1 MKAVVMAGGEGTR
14 LRPLTSNQPK
24 PMVPIVGKPCMEHIL
39 ELLERHGFD
48 DVIVTLAFMPQAIR
62 SYFGDGESLGLSIG
76 YSVEES
82 PLGTAGSVRLAS
94 GKLDDTV
101 LVISGDALCDIDL
114 ARLVEFHKERG
125 ADVTIGLKSVE
136 NPLEFGIVV
145 TDEDGRIERFLEK
158 PSWGQVFSDTI
169 NTGIY
174 VLEPEVLKH
183 VPSDRPYDFSKELF
197 PLLLEMGRP
206 MYGMVCDGYWQDIG
220 NLEDYRQ
227 ANFDALDG
235 HVDLNVPGLRLR
247 GNIWIGEGVEIDDLE
262 DVEGPAF
269 VGNYCRISPQA
280 SIGAYSVLSAG
291 VTLRER
297 ARTVR
302 SVIDASTHVG
312 RSALVEGAIVG
323 RNCDIRSH
331 VRIQEGAAIGDEVV
345 LGAQSHVLPGVRIYP
360 YKEVES
366 GAHIHESLIWETR
379 ATSALF
385 GKDGVTGLIDV
396 DLTPD
401 AAVRL
406 AAALGTALKRGA
418 RVVASREAPRACR
431 TIKRAMITGLNSAGV
446 DVADLRVLPPA
457 VSRHMMK
464 TQGYDAGIHVGV
476 SQSDP
481 ERIQIRFFE
490 QPGIQM
496 TTELEKEVAK
506 HFNRREFRR
515 VPFGDI
521 GNVTYPARVREE
533 YAQDLLSTVDVKAIR
548 RRNFRIVVDY
558 GYSASS
564 FVLPLVLG
572 PLGLEAVS
580 AHGFTTES
588 AATASSLRESIG
600 QAKRLV
606 GAIGAQLG
614 AVFDR
619 AGERLFVVDE
629 QGREIPAE
637 QTLLLFLRLIGE
649 AGWAGKVAVPV
660 TVTSC
665 VETIAEPFG
674 LEVVRTPAASAE
686 LSKAAIAEGIVFAAA
701 PGGVYIFP
709 KFLPGYDAVASLCT
723 LLELLGR
730 VEQPVSE
737 LVAALPASRVIHRQI
752 ACPWAL
758 KGLVMRV
765 LAERLKDRELDLTDG
780 IKVLDERGWVEV
792 LPDPDEPLVHIYAE
806 GDDEETSKELEAEL
820 HALVDEA
827 MSGQE
832 TAVGAQ
838 ISS

>member
-1 MKAVVMAGGEGTR
+1 MRAVVMAGGEGTR

-39 ELLERHGFD
+39 ELLGRNGFD

-62 SYFGDGESLGLSIG
+62 SYFGDGEALGLSIE

-114 ARLVEFHKERG
+114 AGLLDFHREKQ
-125 ADVTIGLKSVE
+125 AAVTIGLKSVE

-174 VLEPEVLKH
+174 VLEPDVLRH
-183 VPSDRPYDFSKELF
+183 VPTDRPYDFSKELF

-206 MYGMVCDGYWQDIG
+206 LYGKVCNGYWQDIG
-220 NLEDYRQ
+220 NLDQYRQ

-235 HVDLNVPGLRLR
+235 QVDLNIPGLRLR

-280 SIGAYSVLSAG
+280 SIGPYSVLSAS

-323 RNCDIRSH
+323 RSCDIRSH
-331 VRIQEGAAIGDEVV
+331 VRVQEGAAIGDEVV
-345 LGAQSHVLPGVRIYP
+345 LGAQSQVLPGVRIYP
-360 YKEVES
+360 HKEVES
-366 GAHIHESLIWETR
+366 GAHIHESLIWESR

-385 GKDGVTGLIDV
+385 GKDGVSGLIDV

-418 RVVASREAPRACR
+418 NVVASREAPRACR

-481 ERIQIRFFE
+481 ERILIRFFE
-490 QPGIQM
+490 PPGIQM
-496 TTELEKEVAK
+496 TPDLEKEVAK

-515 VPFGDI
+515 VPFGNI

-533 YAQDLLSTVDVKAIR
+533 YADDLLSTLDVKAIR
-548 RRNFRIVVDY
+548 GRNFRIVVDY

-580 AHGFTTES
+580 AHGFLAES
-588 AATASSLRESIG
+588 VSSPSSLRESIG

-606 GAIGAQLG
+606 VAIGAGLG

-629 QGREIPAE
+629 QGKEISAE
-637 QTLLLFLRLIGE
+637 RTLLLFVRLIGE
-649 AGWAGKVAVPV
+649 AGWTGKIAVPV
-660 TVTSC
+660 TVTGR
-665 VETIAEPFG
+665 VEEIAEAFG
-674 LEVVRTPAASAE
+674 VEVVRTPTAPAE
-686 LSKAAIAEGIVFAAA
+686 LSRAAIADDIAFAGAVN
-701 PGGVYIFP
+701 GVYVFP

-723 LLELLGR
+723 LLELLAR
-730 VEQPVSE
+730 AERPVSE
-737 LVAALPASRVIHRQI
+737 LIAELPVSHVVHRQI

-792 LPDPDEPLVHIYAE
+792 LPDPDEPLVHVYAE
-806 GDDEETSKELEAEL
+806 GANGELSAELEAGL

-832 TAVGAQ
+832 SAVGAQ

>member
-1 MKAVVMAGGEGTR
+1 
-14 LRPLTSNQPK
+14 
-24 PMVPIVGKPCMEHIL
+24 
-39 ELLERHGFD
+39 
-48 DVIVTLAFMPQAIR
+48 
-62 SYFGDGESLGLSIG
+62 
-76 YSVEES
+76 
-82 PLGTAGSVRLAS
+82 
-94 GKLDDTV
+94 
-101 LVISGDALCDIDL
+101 
-114 ARLVEFHKERG
+114 
-125 ADVTIGLKSVE
+125 
-136 NPLEFGIVV
+136 
-145 TDEDGRIERFLEK
+145 
-158 PSWGQVFSDTI
+158 
-169 NTGIY
+169 
-174 VLEPEVLKH
+174 
-183 VPSDRPYDFSKELF
+183 
-197 PLLLEMGRP
+197 
-206 MYGMVCDGYWQDIG
+206 
-220 NLEDYRQ
+220 
-227 ANFDALDG
+227 
-235 HVDLNVPGLRLR
+235 
-247 GNIWIGEGVEIDDLE
+247 
-262 DVEGPAF
+262 
-269 VGNYCRISPQA
+269 
-280 SIGAYSVLSAG
+280 
-291 VTLRER
+291 
-297 ARTVR
+297 
-302 SVIDASTHVG
+302 VIDASTHVG

-323 RNCDIRSH
+323 RGCDIRSH

-345 LGAQSHVLPGVRIYP
+345 LGAQSQVLPGVRIYP

-366 GAHIHESLIWETR
+366 GAHIHESLIWESR

-385 GKDGVTGLIDV
+385 GKEGVTGLIDV

-418 RVVASREAPRACR
+418 RIVASREAPRACR

-490 QPGIQM
+490 PPGIQM
-496 TTELEKEVAK
+496 TPNLEKEVAK

-515 VPFGDI
+515 VPFKDI

-533 YAQDLLSTVDVKAIR
+533 YAQDLLSTLDVKAIR
-548 RRNFRIVVDY
+548 GRNFRIVVDY

-572 PLGLEAVS
+572 PLGLEAIS
-580 AHGFTTES
+580 AHGFTSES
-588 AATASSLRESIG
+588 GGTASSLRESIG

-606 GAIGAQLG
+606 TAIGAELG

-629 QGREIPAE
+629 HGREVPVE

-649 AGWAGKVAVPV
+649 AGWTGKVAVPV

-665 VETIAEPFG
+665 VEVIAEPFG
-674 LEVVRTPAASAE
+674 LEVVRTPAAPAE
-686 LSKAAIAEGIVFAAA
+686 LSKAAIAEHIVFAGAA
-701 PGGVYIFP
+701 GGIYVFP

-723 LLELLGR
+723 LLELLSR
-730 VEQPVSE
+730 VARPLSE
-737 LVAALPASRVIHRQI
+737 LVGELPATHVVHRQI
-752 ACPWAL
+752 ACPWGL
-758 KGLVMRV
+758 KGTVMRV

-806 GDDEETSKELEAEL
+806 GASGDASNELEAEL
-820 HALVDEA
+820 HTLVDEA

-832 TAVGAQ
+832 SGLEAQ

>member
-1 MKAVVMAGGEGTR
+1 
-14 LRPLTSNQPK
+14 
-24 PMVPIVGKPCMEHIL
+24 
-39 ELLERHGFD
+39 
-48 DVIVTLAFMPQAIR
+48 
-62 SYFGDGESLGLSIG
+62 
-76 YSVEES
+76 
-82 PLGTAGSVRLAS
+82 
-94 GKLDDTV
+94 
-101 LVISGDALCDIDL
+101 
-114 ARLVEFHKERG
+114 
-125 ADVTIGLKSVE
+125 
-136 NPLEFGIVV
+136 
-145 TDEDGRIERFLEK
+145 
-158 PSWGQVFSDTI
+158 
-169 NTGIY
+169 
-174 VLEPEVLKH
+174 
-183 VPSDRPYDFSKELF
+183 
-197 PLLLEMGRP
+197 
-206 MYGMVCDGYWQDIG
+206 
-220 NLEDYRQ
+220 
-227 ANFDALDG
+227 
-235 HVDLNVPGLRLR
+235 
-247 GNIWIGEGVEIDDLE
+247 
-262 DVEGPAF
+262 
-269 VGNYCRISPQA
+269 
-280 SIGAYSVLSAG
+280 
-291 VTLRER
+291 
-297 ARTVR
+297 
-302 SVIDASTHVG
+302 
-312 RSALVEGAIVG
+312 
-323 RNCDIRSH
+323 
-331 VRIQEGAAIGDEVV
+331 
-345 LGAQSHVLPGVRIYP
+345 
-360 YKEVES
+360 
-366 GAHIHESLIWETR
+366 
-379 ATSALF
+379 
-385 GKDGVTGLIDV
+385 
-396 DLTPD
+396 
-401 AAVRL
+401 
-406 AAALGTALKRGA
+406 
-418 RVVASREAPRACR
+418 
-431 TIKRAMITGLNSAGV
+431 MITGLNSTGV

-476 SQSDP
+476 SQADP
-481 ERIQIRFFE
+481 ERIQVRFFE

-496 TTELEKEVAK
+496 GPDLEKEVAK

-533 YAQDLLSTVDVKAIR
+533 YAQDLLSTVEARAIR
-548 RRNFRIVVDY
+548 GRNFRIVVDY

-606 GAIGAQLG
+606 AAIGAQLG

-629 QGREIPAE
+629 QGREVPAE
-637 QTLLLFLRLIGE
+637 QTLLLFLRLIGG
-649 AGWAGKVAVPV
+649 AGWTGKVAVPV

-674 LEVVRTPAASAE
+674 LEVVRTPTAPAE
-686 LSKAAIAEGIVFAAA
+686 LSKAAIAEEIVFAASA
-701 PGGVYIFP
+701 GGVYIFP

-723 LLELLGR
+723 LLELLAR
-730 VEQPVSE
+730 VQQPVSE
-737 LVAALPASRVIHRQI
+737 LVAELPASRVVHRQI

-780 IKVLDERGWVEV
+780 IKVLDDRGWVEL

-832 TAVGAQ
+832 SAVEAQ

>member
-39 ELLERHGFD
+39 ELLKRNGFD

-62 SYFGDGESLGLSIG
+62 SYFGDGESLGLSIE

-114 ARLVEFHKERG
+114 AALLAFHRDKQ
-125 ADVTIGLKSVE
+125 AAVTIGLKSVE

-174 VLEPEVLKH
+174 VLEPEVLRH

-206 MYGMVCDGYWQDIG
+206 LYGKVCDGYWQDIG
-220 NLEDYRQ
+220 NLDQYRQ

-235 HVDLNVPGLRLR
+235 QVDLNIPGLRLR

-280 SIGAYSVLSAG
+280 SIGPYSVLSAS

-323 RNCDIRSH
+323 RSCDIRSH

-345 LGAQSHVLPGVRIYP
+345 LGAQSQVLPGVRIYP
-360 YKEVES
+360 HKEVES
-366 GAHIHESLIWETR
+366 GAHIHESLIWESR

-385 GKDGVTGLIDV
+385 GKDGVSGLIDV
-396 DLTPD
+396 DLTAD

-476 SQSDP
+476 SQADP
-481 ERIQIRFFE
+481 ERILIRFFE
-490 QPGIQM
+490 PPGIQM
-496 TTELEKEVAK
+496 TPSLEKEVAK

-515 VPFGDI
+515 VPFGNI

-533 YAQDLLSTVDVKAIR
+533 YADDLLSTLDVSAIR
-548 RRNFRIVVDY
+548 SRNFRIVVDY

-572 PLGLEAVS
+572 PLHLEAVS
-580 AHGFTTES
+580 AHGFLAES
-588 AATASSLRESIG
+588 AATPASLRESIG
-600 QAKRLV
+600 QAKRLAV
-606 GAIGAQLG
+606 AIGAGLG

-629 QGREIPAE
+629 QGHEISAE
-637 QTLLLFLRLIGE
+637 KTLLLFVRLIGE
-649 AGWAGKVAVPV
+649 AGWTGRIAVPV
-660 TVTSC
+660 TVTGR
-665 VETIAEPFG
+665 VEELAGPFG
-674 LEVVRTPAASAE
+674 LEVVRTPTAPAE
-686 LSKAAIAEGIVFAAA
+686 LSTAAIADDMVFAGAA
-701 PGGVYIFP
+701 NGVYVFP

-723 LLELLGR
+723 LLELLAR
-730 VEQPVSE
+730 ADRPISELVSE
-737 LVAALPASRVIHRQI
+737 LPVSHVVHRQI

-792 LPDPDEPLVHIYAE
+792 LPDPDEPLVHVYAE
-806 GDDEETSKELEAEL
+806 GADGEVSAELESEL

-827 MSGQE
+827 MSRQE
-832 TAVGAQ
+832 SAVEAQ